1 MLVWKSQGGRKVL
14 EYKGY
19 TGRVEFDD
27 EAMLFHGEVIG
38 LRDVVTFQGTSVEE
52 LEEAFRDSVDDY
64 LEFCA
69 ERGEEPDKQFSGRFV
84 LRLPP
89 QLHRDIY
96 LRAQREGKSLN
107 LWILEALEG
116 ATRDEAPRHSER
128 ELHGTSASGYHVS
141 GHWATITDIAV
152 SGMKLGHIDSDIM
165 DSIDLS
171 DFESLSTF
179 VEDEDP
185 PDAQEITPILIGFV
199 RTTKLPG
206 QRPED

>member
-1 MLVWKSQGGRKVL
+1 MLVRKSQGGRKVL

-27 EAMLFHGEVIG
+27 EAMLFQGEVIG

-96 LRAQREGKSLN
+96 VRAQREGKSLN
-107 LWILEALEG
+107 LWIVEALGDAAWGE
-116 ATRDEAPRHSER
+116 AARHFERDLP
-128 ELHGTSASGYHVS
+128 GTSSSGYHVS
-141 GHWATITDIAV
+141 GNWVTMSDAAV
-152 SGMKLGHIDSDIM
+152 SSKKSGERAEDRSTG
-165 DSIDLS
+165 LS
-171 DFESLSTF
+171 GS
-179 VEDEDP
+179 
-185 PDAQEITPILIGFV
+185 
-199 RTTKLPG
+199 
-206 QRPED
+206 